1 MSMGLHDYDG
11 MFEADR
17 ARHGGSGEVSM
28 PWLDSY
34 RQNGSPTRTRQP
46 VRDRTRAPGAEHA
59 RGQKGEPVGRHPD
72 SGRGERGGTGGA
84 GSASPSEPP
93 GGREE
98 QFDELLDED
107 AAPVVSDGSS
117 APAAGLSEDG
127 LRDDID
133 PVPLRLTDHQEAV
146 QAAAAASAARAR
158 RVSRSGDAAD
168 LPRTG
173 FKVIETSA
181 QPHVRNLPESLVGRL
196 REQLTSVIVRELGVD
211 HADAE
216 AFSLRLS
223 QGSLVTAFLMAQL
236 DVPVEVDPA
245 TARAAALFRQRDSLL
260 GSVVERLEHLETIGE
275 QQKQA
280 LQRVRQE
287 VQAAGQTSAVV
298 EHGVAYLLADRVE
311 NLGHGVNSAADMD
324 LGHRSALVA
333 RDRAREETGT
343 QQRLARERAGRP
355 IR

>member
-11 MFEADR
+11 LFEADR

-46 VRDRTRAPGAEHA
+46 VRDRAPAPGAEHV
-59 RGQKGEPVGRHPD
+59 RGQKGEPVGRPPE
-72 SGRGERGGTGGA
+72 SEQGERGGTGGT

-93 GGREE
+93 GGGEE
-98 QFDELLDED
+98 QLDELLDEE
-107 AAPVVSDGSS
+107 AAPLVSDGSPAS
-117 APAAGLSEDG
+117 ATGLPEDG
-127 LRDDID
+127 LHDDID

-158 RVSRSGDAAD
+158 RVGGSGEAAD

-173 FKVIETSA
+173 FKVIEAPT
-181 QPHVRNLPESLVGRL
+181 QPFVRNLPESLVGRL
-196 REQLTSVIVRELGVD
+196 REQLTTVIVRELGVD

-236 DVPVEVDPA
+236 DVPVEVDRA

-260 GSVVERLEHLETIGE
+260 GSVVERLEHLETMGK
-275 QQKQA
+275 QQHQA
-280 LQRVRQE
+280 LQKVRQE
-287 VQAAGQTSAVV
+287 VQATGQTSAVV

-311 NLGHGVNSAADMD
+311 NLGHGVHSAADMD

-333 RDRAREETGT
+333 RDKAREETGK
-343 QQRLARERAGRP
+343 QQRLVRERDGRP
-355 IR
+355 VR